1 MKSVDSQAL
10 WEASPTAV
18 YHRSPAYPP
27 IKQQDSPNNYT
38 ILIVDDD
45 QPIREHI
52 DFYLQTL
59 GYNILLAEN
68 GYNALESIN
77 IYSVDLVLLDILL
90 PRMDGLAV
98 CTAIREFSE
107 IPIIMLTA
115 LNSLDYAARA
125 FQLGA
130 DGYITKPFHL
140 STLKLR
146 IQNLLH
152 NRLALV

>member
-1 MKSVDSQAL
+1 MKSVNSQAL
-10 WEASPTAV
+10 MEIPSTVV
-18 YHRSPAYPP
+18 YHRSPSYPP

-38 ILIVDDD
+38 ILIVEDD
-45 QPIREHI
+45 QPIRELI
-52 DFYLQTL
+52 GLYLKTL
-59 GYNILLAEN
+59 GYHILLAEN
-68 GYNALESIN
+68 GFNALESIN
-77 IYSVDLVLLDILL
+77 LYSVDLVLLDILL

-98 CTAIREFSE
+98 CTAIRKFSE

-115 LNSLDYAARA
+115 LNSLNYAASA

-152 NRLALV
+152 NHLTLV